1 MFKVTKNIWIFGLF
15 KKCTFMEDPRKK
27 RRLGVVESKCIVLMR
42 RIEAAASESGTPGG
56 ATLEPHSHTEHTSHS
71 VSERLRPI
79 THLFCSTHGELTDD
93 SHDLTSSARNCHTR
107 YSLNSR
113 WRTSDCRLKPAVQRQ
128 NGVIG
133 DSAQSLGTQ
142 WVTNWPPVARWALA
156 LTRGEPMSKW
166 VPVTRFFDFRG
177 LIVSIMVDVF
187 RF

>member
-1 MFKVTKNIWIFGLF
+1 MLRAINSRKTPKNVQSNQKYLNIWPFQKVYFHGGSSQ
-15 KKCTFMEDPRKK
+15 KK

-71 VSERLRPI
+71 VSERLRPL

-93 SHDLTSSARNCHTR
+93 SHDLTSKARDCHTC

-113 WRTSDCRLKPAVQRQ
+113 WRTSDCRLKPTVQRQ

-142 WVTNWPPVARWALA
+142 
-156 LTRGEPMSKW
+156 
-166 VPVTRFFDFRG
+166 
-177 LIVSIMVDVF
+177 
-187 RF
+187 